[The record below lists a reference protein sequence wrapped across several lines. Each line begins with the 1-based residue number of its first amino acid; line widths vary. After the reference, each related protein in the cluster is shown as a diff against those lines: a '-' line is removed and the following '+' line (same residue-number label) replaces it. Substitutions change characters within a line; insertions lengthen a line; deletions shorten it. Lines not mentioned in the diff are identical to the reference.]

1 MSSEWPNE
9 RERYARSIASVCI
22 RATAVVCAAPI
33 LFVHDVE
40 FASSLK
46 PSLSA
51 GETQMQLQTIRADLP
66 LASTGRHV
74 GSAYGSQEKRWA
86 ECPEL
91 TEVEGNALSDRQ
103 LQERREREITEALA
117 QALGLTA
124 QDLDRVDY
132 MVDPQRGS
140 DGTLHGYNIYFGDG
154 ADPEILGRIHGLVNG
169 RWVRI
174 GPVL

>member
-1 MSSEWPNE
+1 
-9 RERYARSIASVCI
+9 
-22 RATAVVCAAPI
+22 
-33 LFVHDVE
+33 
-40 FASSLK
+40 
-46 PSLSA
+46 
-51 GETQMQLQTIRADLP
+51 
-66 LASTGRHV
+66 
-74 GSAYGSQEKRWA
+74 
-86 ECPEL
+86 
-91 TEVEGNALSDRQ
+91 VEGNALGDRQ

-140 DGTLHGYNIYFGDG
+140 DGTLYGYNIYFGDG